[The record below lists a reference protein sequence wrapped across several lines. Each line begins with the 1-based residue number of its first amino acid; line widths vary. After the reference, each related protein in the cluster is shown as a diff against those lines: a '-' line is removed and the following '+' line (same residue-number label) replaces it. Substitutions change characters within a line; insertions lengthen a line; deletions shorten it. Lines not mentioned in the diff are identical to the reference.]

1 MDKPVL
7 IRLVQGLVQEIKALA
22 GKNEQLSAYLDND
35 FNHMAVSQKQWELLE
50 RQKIVMDEYQEIL
63 EDRLIDA
70 LINTTFNWEQL
81 K

>member
-7 IRLVQGLVQEIKALA
+7 ISLIQEIKSIA
-22 GKNEQLSAYLDND
+22 GKSEQLAAYLDND
-35 FNHMAVSQKQWELLE
+35 FNRCAASPKQWELLE
-50 RQKIVMDEYQEIL
+50 YQAIVMGEYQEVL

-70 LINTTFNWEQL
+70 LINTNFNWEQL

>member
-7 IRLVQGLVQEIKALA
+7 IRLVQEIKALA
-22 GKNEQLSAYLDND
+22 GKNEQLAAYLDNA
-35 FNHMAVSQKQWELLE
+35 FNHHEVSPKQWELLE